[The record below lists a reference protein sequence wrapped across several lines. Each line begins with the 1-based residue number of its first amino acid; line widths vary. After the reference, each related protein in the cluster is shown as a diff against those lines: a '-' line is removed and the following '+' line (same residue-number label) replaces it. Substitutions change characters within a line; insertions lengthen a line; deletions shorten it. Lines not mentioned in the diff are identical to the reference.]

1 MSFKPNNNDGRSI
14 DNSTDGSDVG
24 GFLPESLQAWK
35 AEIEECISRK
45 DAQIDAL
52 QSQVDTQQAK
62 IETQQSTI
70 DSQTTALHQNKAK
83 IAELEATVEA
93 LEQEQADYRET
104 NERDKAEIRQDVTEN
119 ARQTEASEAHTEA
132 VARKVETL
140 DGREQRT
147 PLEQIV
153 RLPEEIIHKA
163 KLTANQRRARAIA
176 SEIGGLATTV
186 PKGKRL
192 DSTTIKQE
200 LKQAYGSAHDQT
212 VARVMSFLDRL
223 GGDRTEVVHTGQG
236 KAVIFDDWL
245 ARRLTTAEQLTADA
259 VDRVLTN
266 VVSVTP
272 GRGS

>member
-1 MSFKPNNNDGRSI
+1 MVLKPNEIDGRSI
-14 DNSTDGSDVG
+14 DNTDETSEVVETCLDAISS
-24 GFLPESLQAWK
+24 LRDQQTAMLKTIESQNERIATLE
-35 AEIEECISRK
+35 AER
-45 DAQIDAL
+45 
-52 QSQVDTQQAK
+52 TQKEA
-62 IETQQSTI
+62 T
-70 DSQTTALHQNKAK
+70 N
-83 IAELEATVEA
+83 AELHERIVE
-93 LEQEQADYRET
+93 LEDELETYRES
-104 NERDKAEIRQDVTEN
+104 NELDKADIRQDVAEN
-119 ARQTEASEAHTEA
+119 ARQTEASEKHTEA

-147 PLEQIV
+147 PLEQVV

-176 SEIGGLATTV
+176 MEIGGLATTV

-192 DSTTIKQE
+192 DSTTIKEQLE
-200 LKQAYGSAHDQT
+200 REYGSAHDQT

-223 GGDRTEVVHTGQG
+223 GGNRTEVVHTGQG

-245 ARRLTTAEQLTADA
+245 ARRLTTAEQFTADA

-272 GRGS
+272 RTGS

>member
-1 MSFKPNNNDGRSI
+1 MKFKPNEIDGRSI
-14 DNSTDGSDVG
+14 VNCDGTSDVIEIVSKLCDQQTELLETIAQQG
-24 GFLPESLQAWK
+24 ERITHLE
-35 AEIEECISRK
+35 AEITEK
-45 DAQIDAL
+45 DETIE
-52 QSQVDTQQAK
+52 QVHERVTDL
-62 IETQQSTI
+62 E
-70 DSQTTALHQNKAK
+70 D
-83 IAELEATVEA
+83 ELES
-93 LEQEQADYRET
+93 YRES
-104 NERDKAEIRQDVTEN
+104 NERDKADIRQDVTEN
-119 ARQTEASEAHTEA
+119 ARQTEASEKHTEA

-140 DGREQRT
+140 DGSEQRT

-200 LKQAYGSAHDQT
+200 LKQVYGSAHDQT

-245 ARRLTTAEQLTADA
+245 ARRLQTAEQFTAEA
-259 VDRVLTN
+259 VDSVLTN

-272 GRGS
+272 RTGS